1 MDRAALRVVKTGDK
15 PMNKKTFALATASAA
30 LALMTGT
37 SALAADIATANT
49 GYKNPS
55 LSFVDRDKKGEFK
68 DAVVEAGADPSV
80 LQLHFANAQKVEF
93 AGIGTLR
100 ITKAN
105 GSVWNYKPVVYQV
118 VNGKRRPVTV
128 AFRFIGKDR
137 VSLRPQK
144 VDASAPLVV
153 GPVTGPN
160 GNS

>member
-1 MDRAALRVVKTGDK
+1 
-15 PMNKKTFALATASAA
+15 MNKKTFALATASAA

-37 SALAADIATANT
+37 SAFAADLATANT

-55 LSFVDRDKKGEFK
+55 VSFVDRDKKGELK
-68 DAVVEAGADPSV
+68 DAVLEAGAD
-80 LQLHFANAQKVEF
+80 AQKVEF

-137 VSLRPQK
+137 VSLRPHK